1 MNNLEQR
8 IEALEAAKHDRN
20 SALPLIDYRW
30 TGPEMSELAFRI
42 EGGEVIERLPGESDA
57 AYKARALEIC
67 QKTNRGRALPLL
79 QSNEAYILQ
88 GGNHGDA

>member
-30 TGPEMSELAFRI
+30 TGPEMLELAFRI
-42 EGGEVIERLPGESDA
+42 EGSNLAVTLYG
-57 AYKARALEIC
+57 
-67 QKTNRGRALPLL
+67 GR
-79 QSNEAYILQ
+79 
-88 GGNHGDA
+88 